1 MLGANTRSI
10 VAHRRR
16 SLALLMLLA
25 DVSGGLLS
33 NPVSATQVAEFEEPI
48 LVDGLP
54 PLMCGEVLCERP
66 TRMIEQRATGPQKR
80 TGQCGRLSYGP
91 DLDWNGMD
99 DRLQRVLA
107 GQESI
112 SPTAIIGPDG
122 LKTVAVVVDYP
133 GSAQWRRGCSLQ
145 TALENH
151 GWVGEDGGAWFQVM
165 DLIDAVVVD
174 KVPVSALMDLT
185 EPSGVV
191 VVEMQNVMVPS
202 NGVASEGR
210 PVHAVRCLLRQH
222 LCPWP
227 IPARRRRGH
236 CRPGHRVDNEHRERS
251 TTSMT
256 WTTNRTATPRATA
269 TRKWVAGFGCHL
281 GHQSRRHG

>member
-1 MLGANTRSI
+1 MRTAPRSTVRTGA
-10 VAHRRR
+10 
-16 SLALLMLLA
+16 LLFALLMLLA

-66 TRMIEQRATGPQKR
+66 TRMIDRGDRASNEPDMWW
-80 TGQCGRLSYGP
+80 LSYGP

-122 LKTVAVVVDYP
+122 LKTVAVVVDYAWAP
-133 GSAQWRRGCSLQ
+133 NDAEVAALQ

-165 DLIDAVVVD
+165 DSIDAVVVD
-174 KVPVSALMDLT
+174 KVPVSALMDLYRL
-185 EPSGVV
+185 PGVV
-191 VVEMQNVMVPS
+191 VIEMQNVMVPF
-202 NGVASEGR
+202 NGVASE
-210 PVHAVRCLLRQH
+210 A
-222 LCPWP
+222 
-227 IPARRRRGH
+227 AR
-236 CRPGHRVDNEHRERS
+236 
-251 TTSMT
+251 SM
-256 WTTNRTATPRATA
+256 PSD
-269 TRKWVAGFGCHL
+269 V
-281 GHQSRRHG
+281 